1 MAKDC
6 SFDIVSDVDMQEVD
20 NAVNQTAKE
29 ISQRFDF
36 RGSKSSIA
44 LEAEEIKII
53 GDDDYKLQSVI
64 DILQTKIVKRGI
76 SLKALDYGK
85 VDPASHGTVRQII
98 KIKKGIDKETAKLVV
113 AAIKESKLKV
123 QPQIMDDQVR
133 VSGKN
138 KDDLQNTIAKL
149 KQMDFKVDLQFV
161 NFRS

>member
-36 RGSKSSIA
+36 RGSKSSIT

-98 KIKKGIDKETAKLVV
+98 TIKKGIDKETAKLVV

>member
-36 RGSKSSIA
+36 RGSKSSIV

-98 KIKKGIDKETAKLVV
+98 TIKKGIDKETAKLVV
-113 AAIKESKLKV
+113 SAIKESKLKV